1 MNVCLEPLT
10 PAERRALDHMAT
22 AVMLLDPG
30 LCVQY
35 MNTAAEMLFAI
46 SLRQVCG
53 HCLSDVLQC
62 PGETIQRH
70 LLEAVATGQ
79 PVTERQ
85 IPMACADTRQV
96 TLDCTVI
103 PLPKREGSPGVLLEV
118 QQVDR
123 HIRITREERLITQH
137 EVTRDVVRGL
147 AHEIKNPLGG
157 LRGAA
162 QLLRAELA
170 DRELREYTDIII
182 QEADRLQ
189 NLVDR
194 IVGPNRLPANASL
207 NIHNVLERVRS
218 LVQAEAGERVE
229 LVRDYDPSIPELF
242 GDTDQLIQAILNV
255 VRNAA
260 RAVQDTGQIL
270 LRTRILRQFTIGN
283 SRHRLVAQ
291 IQIKDDGPGI
301 PAAIMDR
308 LFYPMV
314 TSGTGGMGLGLSIAQ
329 SIINQHK
336 GLIECISKPGE
347 TLFTIYLPVET
358 GR

>member
-1 MNVCLEPLT
+1 MNVCLEPVT

-22 AVMLLDPG
+22 AVMLLAPD
-30 LCVQY
+30 LCVVY
-35 MNTAAEMLFAI
+35 MNTAAEMLFAV
-46 SLRQVCG
+46 SLRQVVG
-53 HCLSDVLQC
+53 HCLSEVLQC

-70 LLEAVATGQ
+70 LQEAVATGQ

-85 IPMACADTRQV
+85 IPMECADTRLV

-103 PLPKREGSPGVLLEV
+103 PLPKREGPPGVLLEV

-123 HIRITREERLITQH
+123 HLRITREEQLISQH

-162 QLLRAELA
+162 QLLRTELV

-194 IVGPNRLPANASL
+194 IVGPNRLPAYAPL
-207 NIHNVLERVRS
+207 NIHRVLERVRS
-218 LVQAEAGERVE
+218 LVQAEVGERVK
-229 LVRDYDPSIPELF
+229 LVRDYDPSIPEIY
-242 GDTDQLIQAILNV
+242 GDSDQLIQAILNI

-260 RAVQDTGQIL
+260 RAVDNAGQIL
-270 LRTRILRQFTIGN
+270 LHTRILRQFTIGN
-283 SRHRLVAQ
+283 TRHRLVAQ
-291 IQIKDDGPGI
+291 IQIEDDGPGI
-301 PAAIMDR
+301 PGDIMDR

-329 SIINQHK
+329 SLINQHK
-336 GLIECISKPGE
+336 GLIECTSKPGE
-347 TLFTIYLPVET
+347 TIFTIFLPVET

>member
-1 MNVCLEPLT
+1 MNAVLKTST
-10 PAERRALDHMAT
+10 PVERRALDHMAT
-22 AVMLLDPG
+22 AVMLLAPD
-30 LCVQY
+30 LTVQY
-35 MNTAAEMLFAI
+35 MNPACEMLFAV
-46 SLRQVCG
+46 SLRQVRG
-53 HCLSDVLQC
+53 HSLSDIVHCQ
-62 PGETIQRH
+62 GDAIERH
-70 LLEAVATGQ
+70 LREAVVTGQ

-85 IPMACADTRQV
+85 IPMDCTDGRHI

-103 PLPKREGSPGVLLEV
+103 PLPRREGSSGVLMEV

-123 HIRITREERLITQH
+123 HLRITREERLISQQ

-162 QLLRAELA
+162 QLLQGELM

-194 IVGPNRLPANASL
+194 IVGPNRLPSYVPL
-207 NIHNVLERVRS
+207 NIHHVIERVRT
-218 LVQAEAGERVE
+218 LVQAEVGERVK
-229 LVRDYDPSIPELF
+229 LIRDYDPSIPELN
-242 GDTDQLIQAILNV
+242 GDADQLIQAFLNI

-260 RAVQDTGQIL
+260 RAIGEAGTIR
-270 LRTRILRQFTIGN
+270 LRTRVLRQFTIGN
-283 SRHRLVAQ
+283 TRHRLVAQ
-291 IQIKDDGPGI
+291 IRIKDDGPGI
-301 PAAIMDR
+301 PDDIKDR

-329 SIINQHK
+329 SFVNQHK
-336 GLIECISKPGE
+336 GLIECTSKPGE
-347 TLFTIYLPVET
+347 TVFTILLPVET
-358 GR
+358 V